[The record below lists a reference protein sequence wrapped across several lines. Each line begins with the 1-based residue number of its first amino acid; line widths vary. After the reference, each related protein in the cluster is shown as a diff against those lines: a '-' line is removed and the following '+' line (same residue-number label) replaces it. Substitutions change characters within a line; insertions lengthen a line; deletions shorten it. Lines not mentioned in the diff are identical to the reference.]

1 METITSK
8 TNPKIQFIM
17 SLQKEKIRQ
26 EHGVFFDEGLKNL
39 KMALEYGKVK
49 EVYLT
54 KYIPLDYKDAK
65 VYLITQTILEKISLN
80 KTPDGVCFIA
90 EIQTFSLNN
99 LNKIVFLDA
108 VQDPGNVGT
117 ILRTCLAFNVDAL
130 ILGKGCASLYNH
142 KTLMASKGANYKLK
156 VMNMDFDDL
165 KSNLSEKH
173 KLIATALDE
182 DSISLDKLPKMDKY
196 VLILGNEGNGIS
208 NLILNQC
215 DYKVKIPIQNIDSLN
230 VGVSNGIVLFHL
242 ISNNQ

>member
-8 TNPKIQFIM
+8 TNPKIQFIV

-26 EHGVFFDEGLKNL
+26 EHGLFFDEGLKNL
-39 KMALEYGKVK
+39 KMALEYGIVK

-65 VYLITQTILEKISLN
+65 VYLISPAILDKISLN

-90 EIQTFSLNN
+90 KIQNFSLKN

-117 ILRTCLAFNVDAL
+117 ILRTCLAFDVDAL

-156 VMNMDFDDL
+156 VMSMDFDDL
-165 KSNLSEKH
+165 KANLTDEH
-173 KLIATALDE
+173 KIIGTALDN
-182 DSISLDKLPKMDKY
+182 DSILLSKLPKMDKF
-196 VLILGNEGNGIS
+196 VLLLGNEGNGIC

-230 VGVSNGIVLFHL
+230 VGVSNGIVLYHL
-242 ISNNQ
+242 LNK